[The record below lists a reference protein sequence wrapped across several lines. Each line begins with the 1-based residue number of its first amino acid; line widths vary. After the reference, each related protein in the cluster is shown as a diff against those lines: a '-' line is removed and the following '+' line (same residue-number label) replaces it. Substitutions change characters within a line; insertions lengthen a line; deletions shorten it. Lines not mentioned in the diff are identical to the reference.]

1 MSATRALRSLAI
13 GALGAVM
20 MALPRVSQ
28 ACAVCMGGREDES
41 RLAFIL
47 TTALL
52 TFLPLTMLGVAV
64 WLFARRALARE
75 QEDAAALDGA
85 GSLDRP
91 AAQRI
96 ASSAQ

>member
-13 GALGAVM
+13 CALGAAM

-28 ACAVCMGGREDES
+28 ACAVCMGGRGDEN

-52 TFLPLTMLGVAV
+52 SFLPLTMVGAAV

-75 QEDAAALDGA
+75 QEDAAALETAD
-85 GSLDRP
+85 SLERP
-91 AAQRI
+91 TAQRI